1 MMGPIS
7 SQTKGQR
14 TKDKGQRSK
23 AMDRSFEGLRVWQQ
37 SRAFVNSIYDIM
49 EDVRDY
55 GFRDQIQRAA
65 VSIMNNIAEGSESGS
80 DAKYVN
86 FLQISRGS
94 CSEVRSMLYLCFDR
108 KMINQETFD
117 KLKSEATS
125 ISNQIFRL
133 IESISRGQRDSDKGQ
148 RQTKP

>member
-1 MMGPIS
+1 
-7 SQTKGQR
+7 
-14 TKDKGQRSK
+14 
-23 AMDRSFEGLRVWQQ
+23 MDRSFEGLRVWQQ
-37 SRAFVNSIYDIM
+37 SRVFVNSIYDIM
-49 EDVRDY
+49 KEVRDY

-94 CSEVRSMLYLCFDR
+94 CSEVRSMLYLCLDR

-117 KLKSEATS
+117 KLKSEAIS
-125 ISNQIFRL
+125 ISNQIYRL
-133 IESISRGQRDSDKGQ
+133 IESISQGQRDSDKGQ
-148 RQTKP
+148 GRP

>member
-1 MMGPIS
+1 
-7 SQTKGQR
+7 
-14 TKDKGQRSK
+14 
-23 AMDRSFEGLRVWQQ
+23 MDRSFEGLRVWQQ

-49 EDVRDY
+49 EEVRDY

-94 CSEVRSMLYLCFDR
+94 CSEVRSMLNLCLDR
-108 KMINQETFD
+108 KMINQETFV
-117 KLKSEATS
+117 KLKSEAIS
-125 ISNQIFRL
+125 ISNQIYRL

-148 RQTKP
+148 RKTKP